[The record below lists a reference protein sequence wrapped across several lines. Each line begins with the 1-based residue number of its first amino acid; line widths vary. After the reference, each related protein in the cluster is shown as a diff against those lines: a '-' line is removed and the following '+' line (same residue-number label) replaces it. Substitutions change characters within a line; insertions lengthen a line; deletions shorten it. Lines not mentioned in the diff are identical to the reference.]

1 MISTEAKEY
10 LGQIDFLD
18 RLIQNKQFEVY
29 QLKCLATNVTAPM
42 GTEPVQNSNVSD
54 KVGNIT
60 AKIVDLEIEING
72 LIDQYIDEKQKRIT
86 LIEQIDDPLQY
97 SILHKKYIQRKSLT
111 EIAEEEHF
119 SYVWVNKNHGYA
131 LKKIQNFLNCI

>member
-1 MISTEAKEY
+1 MDAKEY

-18 RLIQNKQFEVY
+18 RLIQSKQVEVY

-42 GTEPVQNSNVSD
+42 GSEPVQTSNISD

-60 AKIVDLEIEING
+60 AKIVDLENEIND
-72 LIDQYIDEKQKRIT
+72 LIDQYIDEKQKRINM
-86 LIEQIDDPLQY
+86 IEQIDDPLQY
-97 SILHKKYIQRKSLT
+97 SILHKKYIQKKSLT
-111 EIAEEEHF
+111 KIAEEEHF
-119 SYVWVNKNHGYA
+119 SRVWIDKNHGYA